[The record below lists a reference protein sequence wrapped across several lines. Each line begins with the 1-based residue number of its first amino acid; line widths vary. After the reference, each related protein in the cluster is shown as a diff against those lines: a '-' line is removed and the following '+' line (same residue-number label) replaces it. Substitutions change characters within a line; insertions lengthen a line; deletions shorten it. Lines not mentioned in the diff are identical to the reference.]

1 MEETYDFDLTTKEGK
16 EKVQKKIQESLDR
29 FNDEDKLFLSKL
41 LYLLLNTVADQAI
54 DIDKL
59 YNFVNNIHKLK
70 LLNNN
75 SEGEKNKE

>member
-41 LYLLLNTVADQAI
+41 LYLLLNTVADQAL

-59 YNFVNNIHKLK
+59 YNFIDNIYKLK

>member
-29 FNDEDKLFLSKL
+29 FNDDDKLFLSKL

-54 DIDKL
+54 EIDKF
-59 YNFVNNIHKLK
+59 YDIVDNIHMLK

-75 SEGEKNKE
+75 SNNKE